1 VQHRRVKRQS
11 DQLMEILH
19 QNGRL
24 IVNAD
29 DWGRDPQTTD
39 RILECVVHKALS
51 SASAMVF
58 MEDSE
63 RAAAMARERG
73 IDCGLHLNFTAP
85 FSAPGTPLALLKR
98 QHRLS
103 VFLRRH
109 RYAQVVFHPSLAG
122 SFKYVVAAQLEEFER
137 LYGTGPSRID
147 GHHHMHLCSNVLLG
161 GLLPSG
167 TVVRRS
173 FSFQQR
179 EKGWSNRFYRKFVDR
194 LLSRR
199 HRLTDYF
206 FSLQPFEPP
215 GRLQRIFSLAREAVV
230 EVVTHPVKPEELRFL
245 AGGEIFGMLGN
256 CLIEPGYF
264 VAGHGC

>member
-1 VQHRRVKRQS
+1 MRHGRVKRRS
-11 DQLMEILH
+11 YHLMEMLH

-29 DWGRDPQTTD
+29 DWGRDRHTTD
-39 RILECVVHKALS
+39 RILECVVQKALS

-63 RAAAMARERG
+63 PAAAIARERG
-73 IDCGLHLNFTAP
+73 IDCGLHLNFTTP
-85 FSAPGTPLALLKR
+85 FSAPGSSGALMKH

-109 RYAQVVFHPSLAG
+109 RYAQVMFHPLLAS
-122 SFKYVVAAQLEEFER
+122 SFEYVVAAQLYEFER
-137 LYGTGPSRID
+137 LYGAKPNRID
-147 GHHHMHLCSNVLLG
+147 GHHHMHLCSNVLFG

-173 FSFQQR
+173 LSFQQG
-179 EKGWSNRFYRKFVDR
+179 EKGWTNRFYRKFVDR

-206 FSLQPFEPP
+206 FSLPPSEPP
-215 GRLQRIFSLAREAVV
+215 DQLRRIFSLARNAVV
-230 EVVTHPVKPEELRFL
+230 EVSTHPIEPEELRFL
-245 AGGEIFGMLGN
+245 AGGEIFRILGN
-256 CLIEPGYF
+256 CSIAPGF
-264 VAGHGC
+264 LVVGPGS